1 MAKRTAGP
9 IRVTLRNGDWR
20 PPKARKKRST
30 GGSIDPWKSKT
41 SVTSRERVI
50 ASHISRLL
58 APLARR
64 RGSAPAVSDN
74 LVEPFARLVALRLQP
89 LAGGRVRRV
98 IADLDSRVPRRRRA
112 S

>member
-9 IRVTLRNGDWR
+9 IRVTLRYGVWW
-20 PPKARKKRST
+20 PPKARKNRSI
-30 GGSIDPWKSKT
+30 GWSIEPWKSKT

-64 RGSAPAVSDN
+64 RGSAPA
-74 LVEPFARLVALRLQP
+74 
-89 LAGGRVRRV
+89 
-98 IADLDSRVPRRRRA
+98 SR
-112 S
+112 